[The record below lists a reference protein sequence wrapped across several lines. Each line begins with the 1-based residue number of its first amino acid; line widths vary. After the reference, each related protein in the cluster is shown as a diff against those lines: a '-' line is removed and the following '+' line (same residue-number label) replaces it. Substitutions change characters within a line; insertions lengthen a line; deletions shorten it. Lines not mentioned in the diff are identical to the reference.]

1 MSHSFKKLFS
11 NYCGDDETGDIII
24 DPEYT
29 VFKFVRNWL
38 WIINGLYPPPKERM
52 CHSSI
57 VTRRK
62 TQPHNVNACL
72 RGGLHLRAPTSELLM
87 QKQTCQPN
95 DSLMTCFFFS
105 WIVFLL
111 SGFFILSSIFLCFL
125 FYWLSE
131 AVTMAHSGSNFFS
144 DSVHEAFN
152 YCLLKQTE
160 SY

>member
-1 MSHSFKKLFS
+1 M
-11 NYCGDDETGDIII
+11 
-24 DPEYT
+24 
-29 VFKFVRNWL
+29 RNWL
-38 WIINGLYPPPKERM
+38 WIINGLYSPSKKGSATAQLLQE
-52 CHSSI
+52 
-57 VTRRK
+57 
-62 TQPHNVNACL
+62 VNITAQHECVSL
-72 RGGLHLRAPTSELLM
+72 RGGRHLRVPTNKLLM
-87 QKQTCQPN
+87 QKQTCHPN
-95 DSLMTCFFFS
+95 NSLTTCFFFS

-111 SGFFILSSIFLCFL
+111 SGFSILSSIFLCFL